1 MLGEERGMT
10 DEERLA
16 RVNEESR
23 EDFQRRSE
31 MERIPKVTG
40 ENVSRFIDF
49 WQSDIEIAST
59 PREQGQII
67 RFLED
72 IRGHLITPPGS

>member
-1 MLGEERGMT
+1 MRER
-10 DEERLA
+10 DL
-16 RVNEESR
+16 
-23 EDFQRRSE
+23 D
-31 MERIPKVTG
+31 RIPKVTG

-49 WQSDIEIAST
+49 WQTDIEIAST

-72 IRGHLITPPGS
+72 LGGHLIKPPGS